1 MIVQFFEWLGAWAWW
16 VLGLILLAAEVL
28 LPGFFFL
35 WFGIAAILIGISAL
49 LIDWPW
55 QMQVLGFVVLSGITA
70 LLGRRFFAIGQ
81 DIETADPHL
90 NLRASRL
97 EGQTF
102 VLSEPIVEGRGR
114 LKIDDSIWQV
124 RGPDAPAGARVVVTG
139 ADGAVLTVTMA

>member
-1 MIVQFFEWLGAWAWW
+1 MIVQFFEWLGGWAWW
-16 VLGLILLAAEVL
+16 LLGLILLAADVL
-28 LPGFFFL
+28 LPGFFLL

-49 LIDWPW
+49 LFDWPW
-55 QMQVLGFVVLSGITA
+55 QMQVLGFVVLSVITA

-114 LKIDDSIWQV
+114 LKIDDSVWQV

-139 ADGAVLTVTMA
+139 ADGAVLNVTMA